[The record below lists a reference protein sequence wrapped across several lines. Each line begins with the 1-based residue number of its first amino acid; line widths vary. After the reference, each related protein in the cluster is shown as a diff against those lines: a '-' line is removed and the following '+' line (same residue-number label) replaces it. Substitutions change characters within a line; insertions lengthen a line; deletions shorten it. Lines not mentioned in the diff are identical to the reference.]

1 MWAKRSLLRRS
12 IRSSYM
18 YRVFRLIDSEPH
30 ITREN
35 VIFVEFG
42 QCLVWAFIDLPLQ
55 ARNAPICAPGKK
67 WETLPFSLP
76 LRVPPFRK
84 SGEKG
89 HPREI
94 RRRVV
99 WFMAEVPRPLSSA
112 EFREAATRPFL
123 DPFSVAH
130 SCVPFSSC
138 ISENSSSSFSPFFSF
153 SPLTLHSITLLRGEK
168 LQAVLRFDI
177 SGRPAWSISSNRAFR
192 LRKLPPHDRI
202 R

>member
-1 MWAKRSLLRRS
+1 M
-12 IRSSYM
+12 
-18 YRVFRLIDSEPH
+18 
-30 ITREN
+30 
-35 VIFVEFG
+35 
-42 QCLVWAFIDLPLQ
+42 WAFIDLPLQ
-55 ARNAPICAPGKK
+55 IRNAPICAREKVRNA
-67 WETLPFSLP
+67 LLLP
-76 LRVPPFRK
+76 LSPCPFRK
-84 SGEKG
+84 PGEKG

-94 RRRVV
+94 HRRVV

-112 EFREAATRPFL
+112 EFREAVTRPFL

-138 ISENSSSSFSPFFSF
+138 TGESFSSSFSPFFSL

-177 SGRPAWSISSNRAFR
+177 SGLPAWSISSNRAFR
-192 LRKLPPHDRI
+192 LWKLPPYDWI